1 MSDPVLH
8 IDEHR
13 HRGTIRLALSGE
25 LDIVGGQ
32 ALEARLDQL
41 RRTYRGRL
49 VIDLS
54 VVTFVSSTGIA
65 VLVHAHSYA
74 QHDGWVLEL
83 RQGPSDVRR
92 VFQICGLADRLPFRP
107 D

>member
-1 MSDPVLH
+1 MSPRRTVGLLLEHDTPTPGIHH
-8 IDEHR
+8 I
-13 HRGTIRLALSGE
+13 A
-25 LDIVGGQ
+25 GGQ

-49 VIDLS
+49 AIDLS
-54 VVTFVSSTGIA
+54 EVTFVSSSGIA
-65 VLVHAHSYA
+65 VVVHAHRYA

-83 RQGPSDVRR
+83 RQGPPDVRR
-92 VFQICGLADRLPFRP
+92 VVQICGLADRLPFRP